1 MKKQELIEKLEDLA
15 TFFTLAALDA
25 EEKQKKR
32 PLYQDPKR
40 AYYEGKQEAHNIAFN
55 KVEQILKEAKK

>member
-1 MKKQELIEKLEDLA
+1 MEKKKLIEKLEDLA

-25 EEKQKKR
+25 EGKQKKQ
-32 PLYQDPKR
+32 PLYQNPTR

-55 KVEQILKEAKK
+55 KVEQIIKEAKR